1 MKIVVIGLG
10 YVGLANA
17 VLLAKK
23 NKVVGI
29 DISHDRVNQLNKG
42 ISPIA
47 DLELSQFLAKEDLNL
62 IASTDLKGSVK
73 DADYVIIA
81 TPTNYDEKSNFLT
94 LHL

>member
-47 DLELSQFLAKEDLNL
+47 DLELSQF
-62 IASTDLKGSVK
+62 
-73 DADYVIIA
+73 
-81 TPTNYDEKSNFLT
+81 
-94 LHL
+94 